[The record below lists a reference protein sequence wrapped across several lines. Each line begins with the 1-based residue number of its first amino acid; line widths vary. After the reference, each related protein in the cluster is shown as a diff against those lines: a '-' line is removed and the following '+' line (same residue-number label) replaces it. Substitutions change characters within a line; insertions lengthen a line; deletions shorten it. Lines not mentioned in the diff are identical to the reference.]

1 MTTLD
6 RNDCTKIVQCAQA
19 TRSTRDLILLR
30 SFSTRFSTELLKT
43 FTLHSY
49 LVLVFACHLV
59 RKLHCDF
66 FSKLR
71 ATKYF
76 LFISKAA
83 ARSRLDFVSFT
94 RVMIRRGD
102 A

>member
-43 FTLHSY
+43 FTHRSHLEEF
-49 LVLVFACHLV
+49 LVCNWFGNCIGA
-59 RKLHCDF
+59 
-66 FSKLR
+66 
-71 ATKYF
+71 
-76 LFISKAA
+76 
-83 ARSRLDFVSFT
+83 
-94 RVMIRRGD
+94 
-102 A
+102 